1 VRADNDVGEVER
13 RGEERR
19 REGRSGPAQECGS
32 EQTTTVIYVPAS
44 LRIDV
49 GRLET
54 SCFFP
59 YVSIMDGTVALSQ
72 GVFVRNRGSLPA
84 APAVGMPMGT
94 PGSVLT
100 GGAMMSGTGV
110 SPGAGQAG
118 GLRVAPDRI
127 SASDLL
133 PNPGE
138 KRTDSSGCPWPCPL
152 GDMRGRRSWSFCD
165 RCSSGMLAGSASIRL
180 ARGRSLRRREADI
193 LGGAWRRHWPG
204 SSCSWR
210 LSWAPPRLAGACS
223 S

>member
-110 SPGAGQAG
+110 SPGAGQQ
-118 GLRVAPDRI
+118 
-127 SASDLL
+127 
-133 PNPGE
+133 
-138 KRTDSSGCPWPCPL
+138 
-152 GDMRGRRSWSFCD
+152 
-165 RCSSGMLAGSASIRL
+165 AGSAWRQTGYRHRTSCRTR
-180 ARGRSLRRREADI
+180 ARSGRILRAV
-193 LGGAWRRHWPG
+193 PG
-204 SSCSWR
+204 R
-210 LSWAPPRLAGACS
+210 APWAT
-223 S
+223 